1 MKPVEPVRPA
11 AAPQGTRPRGDARG
25 HADASQGAS
34 RFDAAMAR
42 AREGRPD
49 EAAAKPRRL
58 GDEVPGGQDGA
69 PQDGAV
75 RPAASPPPQ
84 GLPLSVEARA
94 DGAPAPHAARTHGA
108 SVGAGLLP
116 GAAGE
121 VAAQALRAQSS
132 LPHGFVLA
140 FPPDAWPLLRAE
152 GQRRAGVLSLRLV
165 AADAGDGARAR
176 RAADALR
183 AALEASGETVGA
195 ITVVTENDA

>member
-1 MKPVEPVRPA
+1 M
-11 AAPQGTRPRGDARG
+11 
-25 HADASQGAS
+25 
-34 RFDAAMAR
+34 
-42 AREGRPD
+42 
-49 EAAAKPRRL
+49 
-58 GDEVPGGQDGA
+58 
-69 PQDGAV
+69 
-75 RPAASPPPQ
+75 
-84 GLPLSVEARA
+84 
-94 DGAPAPHAARTHGA
+94 
-108 SVGAGLLP
+108 
-116 GAAGE
+116 
-121 VAAQALRAQSS
+121 AAQALRAQSS